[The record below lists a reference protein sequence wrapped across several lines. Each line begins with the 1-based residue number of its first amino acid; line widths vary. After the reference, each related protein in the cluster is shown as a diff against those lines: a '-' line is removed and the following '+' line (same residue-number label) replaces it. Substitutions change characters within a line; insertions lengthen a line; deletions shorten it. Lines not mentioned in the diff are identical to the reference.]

1 MTLSL
6 LPRRKP
12 RVLIL
17 SASSGA
23 GHVRAGQALEKAFR
37 AQGDCDVAHIDA
49 LEYVSKLFQ
58 RLYDRTYIQMVKR
71 APDLMGLLYQQTDK
85 PWSHPRERLV
95 MDRLN
100 TQPMIRMLKKM
111 QPDLCVATHFLPAEI
126 LAWLIA
132 KKKLQARHAIVVT
145 DYDVHAL
152 WLCRTVDRYY
162 VAMEESLE
170 YMARIGVPREKLRVT
185 GIPIDLLFEEKV
197 DAAKAREKLRVT
209 GIPIDLLFE
218 EKVDAAKARAK
229 LGLADGGPVVL
240 LSAGGY
246 GVGPLEQLV
255 KDLVS
260 MEKPWQIVAIAGKSE
275 QLKKRLDSVAKHAG
289 KTPSGQPRVVPL
301 GFTKEM
307 DQYMAAADLLIGK
320 AGGLTTS
327 EALARELPMALIEP
341 IPGQEERN
349 ADHLLESGAAIR
361 CNNLPAA
368 AWKIAKLLDQPD
380 KLAAMKRAA
389 RAMARPDA
397 ARRIARD
404 ALELLH

>member
-1 MTLSL
+1 MTPSL
-6 LPRRKP
+6 LPNRKP

-23 GHVRAGQALEKAFR
+23 GHVRAAQALEKAFR
-37 AQGDCDVAHIDA
+37 AQGTCGVEHIDA
-49 LEYVSKLFQ
+49 LQHVSKLFQ
-58 RLYDRTYIQMVKR
+58 RLYDKAYIRMVRR
-71 APDLMGLLYQQTDK
+71 APDLMGLLYERTDQ
-85 PWSHPRERLV
+85 PWRHPRERLA

-100 TQPMIRMLKKM
+100 TQPMIRLLKKI

-162 VAMEESLE
+162 VAMQESVE
-170 YMARIGVPREKLRVT
+170 YLANIGVPREKLHVT
-185 GIPIDLLFEEKV
+185 GIPIDPLFEKSISAT
-197 DAAKAREKLRVT
+197 DARK
-209 GIPIDLLFE
+209 
-218 EKVDAAKARAK
+218 K
-229 LGLADGGPVVL
+229 LGLTATESVLL

-255 KDLVS
+255 KDLLALQR
-260 MEKPWQIVAIAGKSE
+260 PWQIVAIAGKSE
-275 QLKKRLDSVAKHAG
+275 PLKKRLDALNKGAG
-289 KTPSGQPRVVPL
+289 KTPSGQPRLVSV
-301 GFTKEM
+301 GFTTEM

-327 EALARELPMALIEP
+327 EALARELPMALVEP

-349 ADHLLESGAAIR
+349 ADHLLETGAAIR

-368 AWKIAKLLDQPD
+368 AWKIATLVDQPE
-380 KLAAMKRAA
+380 KLRAMKQAA
-389 RAMARPDA
+389 RAMAHPDA
-397 ARRIARD
+397 ARVIAQD
-404 ALELLH
+404 ALGLLH